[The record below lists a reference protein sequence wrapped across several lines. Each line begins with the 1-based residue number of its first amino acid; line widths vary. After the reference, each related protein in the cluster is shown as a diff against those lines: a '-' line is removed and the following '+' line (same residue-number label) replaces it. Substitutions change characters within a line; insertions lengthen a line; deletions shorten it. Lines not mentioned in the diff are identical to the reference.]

1 MDQDPRLCDVG
12 VYQKR
17 VKVWVRLRL
26 KRVGVKV
33 AAVRDPRWLISAERV
48 RLWKREKKGCLMF
61 ALGYSLRRRASIL
74 TAGRS

>member
-48 RLWKREKKGCLMF
+48 RLWKREKKRMSNVCSRILSTKT
-61 ALGYSLRRRASIL
+61 SLDLDCR
-74 TAGRS
+74 